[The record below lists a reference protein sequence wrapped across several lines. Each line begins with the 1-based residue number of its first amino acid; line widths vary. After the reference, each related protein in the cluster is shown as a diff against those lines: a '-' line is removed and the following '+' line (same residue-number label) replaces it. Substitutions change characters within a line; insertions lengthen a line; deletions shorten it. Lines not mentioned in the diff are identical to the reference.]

1 MSADADATAP
11 AEPSRGQS
19 RGRSAAVWIVLV
31 VAGLLLL
38 LSSFA
43 VWINRVALNTAVF
56 ASTSSS
62 LLDNDKIRASQS
74 RTAPSTSCSRTSTCR
89 RRSRT
94 QLPNTY
100 KGLSGAATAG
110 LRQASYQIVDRAL
123 EQPVFQSLFRA
134 SLEESHKTLV
144 QVLEGGG
151 NRVSTQGG
159 VVTLDLRTIIQEAAD
174 RIGIGS
180 QVADRLPADAGQIVI
195 LRANELDTAQN
206 AFELLKT
213 LAWVLPLLTL
223 AAFGLAVWLA
233 GDRRHAV
240 RGIGITLAVVGLV
253 GLVAA
258 KLTRNYVV
266 DALVASRDDRQA
278 ANNAWNIL
286 TDLMRGSF
294 RLMIVVGLLFLV
306 AAWLAGPGRRALTTR
321 GWIAPAL
328 QNRAWAYLALGAIV
342 LLLLFSSAV
351 TDFTR
356 LLFVAIIAALGATWI
371 ELTRRQTL
379 REFPDAGDSTI
390 VADTRARMTD
400 WWESRRAAS
409 TARESADC
417 AGCRHLGAP
426 RLTRRTARARRPD
439 RRGVRVGQGSRALR
453 RLAPRQALRRRRRNL
468 RRGLER
474 RSRHRHGGIWL
485 LVVLVSER
493 CSTSASIAT
502 SAALPRRTRRSQ
514 RVAARRTASS
524 CG

>member
-1 MSADADATAP
+1 MSTDADATAP
-11 AEPSRGQS
+11 AQPGRGQS
-19 RGRSAAVWIVLV
+19 RGRSAAVWILLV
-31 VAGLLLL
+31 IAGLLLL

-43 VWINRVALNTAVF
+43 VWINRVALNTTVF
-56 ASTSSS
+56 TSTSSS
-62 LLDNDKIRASQS
+62 LLDNDKIR
-74 RTAPSTSCSRTSTCR
+74 TAVANRAVDELFANVDVQAEVQA
-89 RRSRT
+89 
-94 QLPNTY
+94 QLPNDY
-100 KGLSGAATAG
+100 EGLSGAATAG
-110 LRQASYQIVDRAL
+110 LRQVSYQIVDRAL

-144 QVLEGGG
+144 EVLEGGG
-151 NRVSTQGG
+151 DRVSTQGG
-159 VVTLDLRTIIQEAAD
+159 VVTLDLREIIQEAAD

-233 GDRRHAV
+233 GDRRRAV
-240 RGIGITLAVVGLV
+240 RGIGITLAVVGLI

-294 RLMIVVGLLFLV
+294 RLMIIVGLLFLV
-306 AAWLAGPGRRALTTR
+306 AAWLAGPGRRAFTTR

-328 QNRAWAYLALGAIV
+328 QNRVWAYLALGAIF

-356 LLFVAIIAALGATWI
+356 LLLVAIIAALGATWI

-379 REFPDAGDSTI
+379 HEFPDAGDSTI
-390 VADTRARMTD
+390 VSDTRARMTD

-409 TARESADC
+409 TASESTPAPVADVS
-417 AGCRHLGAP
+417 
-426 RLTRRTARARRPD
+426 AR
-439 RRGVRVGQGSRALR
+439 
-453 RLAPRQALRRRRRNL
+453 
-468 RRGLER
+468 
-474 RSRHRHGGIWL
+474 
-485 LVVLVSER
+485 LVSLAELHTR
-493 CSTSASIAT
+493 GELTDEEYASAKA
-502 SAALPRRTRRSQ
+502 
-514 RVAARRTASS
+514 RVLA
-524 CG
+524 GD